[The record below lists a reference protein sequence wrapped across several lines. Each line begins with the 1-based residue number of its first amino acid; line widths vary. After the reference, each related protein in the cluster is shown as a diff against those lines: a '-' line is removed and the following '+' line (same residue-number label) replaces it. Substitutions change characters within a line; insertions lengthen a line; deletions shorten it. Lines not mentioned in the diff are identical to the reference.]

1 MHSLL
6 IHPSIF
12 HLLPRGSAGNR
23 LHNKCFCRLP
33 NSICRTGILS
43 ESLPTKIIR
52 SLSIVSTLSQLF
64 QKGIA
69 GKDLPSKS
77 LGHLPIDKQFF
88 HLLQK
93 GIVGKG
99 LPYNTPGPK
108 IKEGVPRESRS
119 GRNYE
124 HYWLTVPAKLSIL
137 IFVQASTQTYTM
149 GQAQFRYFTT
159 FLKHQLDK
167 TVESNGGPT
176 GS

>member
-12 HLLPRGSAGNR
+12 HLLPQGSAGNR
-23 LHNKCFCRLP
+23 LYNKCFRRLP
-33 NSICRTGILS
+33 SKS
-43 ESLPTKIIR
+43 IR

-93 GIVGKG
+93 GIAEKG

-124 HYWLTVPAKLSIL
+124 HY
-137 IFVQASTQTYTM
+137 
-149 GQAQFRYFTT
+149 
-159 FLKHQLDK
+159 
-167 TVESNGGPT
+167 
-176 GS
+176 